1 MSAPYDIAVIGSG
14 PGGYVAALKSAQ
26 MGARTALIEKGLVGG
41 TCLNR
46 GCIPTKA
53 LLAGAEL
60 LHDIRSRAPEMGI
73 EVGGEP
79 TVKWEVLLARK
90 EKVLD
95 IQRKGLH
102 FLFEKRGIALISGEA
117 SLERPGRVAVK
128 GADGARTLEA
138 RNVILASGSRPA
150 RIPGWPTDERVVTS
164 DEALD
169 WKALP
174 ESLLIVGAGV
184 VGCEFA
190 CLLAEFGVKVTLVE
204 MLSQFIPGMDADLAK
219 GLQRVF
225 KKRKI
230 AFHLDTK
237 VEQLREHEGKMRA
250 TLSNGKTVE
259 VEKVLVATGRC
270 PESEAL
276 ALGNAGIASERG
288 FVTVNDRMETNI
300 AHHYAIGDLN
310 GRALL
315 AHAASAQGLVAV
327 KNALGGKEE
336 CTAPAPWCVYTF
348 PEIAGVGLR
357 EDQAREKGIPIAS
370 GVFPMMALGKARA
383 YGDTEGFVKVVRNRE
398 TQEIVGVHALGHAA
412 TEFIAAAAVLVH
424 TKAKATDVADMIF
437 AHPTMSEAVREAA
450 EMSLFEGLHQPPAKT
465 VRLRV

>member
-1 MSAPYDIAVIGSG
+1 MSNVYDIAVIGSG
-14 PGGYVAALKSAQ
+14 PGGYVAALKAAQ
-26 MGARTALIEKGLVGG
+26 MGAKTALIEKREVGG

-53 LLAGAEL
+53 FLAAAEL
-60 LHDIRSRAPEMGI
+60 LHDIRCRAPEMGI
-73 EVGGEP
+73 VIPGEP
-79 TVKWEVLLARK
+79 TLKWETTLERK
-90 EKVLD
+90 NKVLD
-95 IQRKGLH
+95 AQRKGLH
-102 FLFEKRGIALISGEA
+102 FLFEKRGIALIAGEG
-117 SLERPGRVAVK
+117 SLERPGRIAVK
-128 GADGARTLEA
+128 GKDGASTVEA
-138 RNVILASGSRPA
+138 RNVILASGSRPS
-150 RIPGWPTDERVVTS
+150 RVPGWPTDERVVTS

-174 ESLLIVGAGV
+174 KSLLIVGAGV

-190 CLLAEFGVKVTLVE
+190 CLLAEFGVEVTLVE
-204 MLSQFIPGMDADLAK
+204 MLSQFVPGMDADLAK

-237 VEQLREHEGKMRA
+237 VEDLREHEGKMRA
-250 TLSNGKTVE
+250 TLSGGKVVD
-259 VEKVLVATGRC
+259 VEKVLVATGRR

-276 ALGNAGIASERG
+276 GLQNAGIASERG
-288 FVTVNDRMETNI
+288 FVMVNNRMETNV
-300 AHHYAIGDLN
+300 ANHYAIGDLN

-336 CTAPAPWCVYTF
+336 VTATVPWCVYTF
-348 PEIAGVGLR
+348 PEVAGVGMR
-357 EDQAREKGIPIAS
+357 EDQARDKGLPIAS
-370 GVFPMMALGKARA
+370 GTFPMTALGKARA

-398 TQEIVGVHALGHAA
+398 TQEILGVHAMGHAA
-412 TEFIAAAAVLVH
+412 TEFIAAAGVLVH
-424 TKAKATDVADMIF
+424 TKAKATDVTNMIF

-450 EMSLFEGLHQPPAKT
+450 ETALFEALHLPPAKT
-465 VRLRV
+465 VRITM